1 VLLTVALSLSAA
13 LTYGVSDFLGAVG
26 ARRTGVLNGTAITYS
41 LALVSLVVF
50 WAFVGGT
57 PSTAAVAWGAV
68 AGVAAIV
75 GFLFFYAA
83 LAAGPISLAAPL
95 IAVVG
100 SLVPVGVALL
110 RGERL
115 SLIAWVAVVLALAG
129 AALISVTRRGA
140 PVGIPPRTVVFS
152 VLAGGMLGLSIVGLD
167 FAPTESGLL
176 SAVVEIAVGV
186 ALLGV
191 LLIANR
197 WTPVRQV
204 LAVLDA
210 DHGHGG
216 QERGPGEV
224 GDVGVVTVGRA
235 RLSSASGGIL
245 LGIANGL
252 IVLALHSGSL
262 AIVSVLVGLYPIGT
276 IVLARIV
283 HGERLEPV
291 QLLGVVVAIAAS
303 VVLALPQ

>member
-1 VLLTVALSLSAA
+1 MLLTVALSLSAA

-41 LALVSLVVF
+41 LALVSLLVF

-57 PSTAAVAWGAV
+57 PSTAAVVWGGV

-140 PVGIPPRTVVFS
+140 PVGIPPRTVLFAVF
-152 VLAGGMLGLSIVGLD
+152 AGATLGLSIVALD
-167 FAPTESGLL
+167 FAPTESGVL

-186 ALLGV
+186 ALLGI
-191 LLIANR
+191 LLLANR
-197 WTPVRQV
+197 LGPVRRV
-204 LAVLDA
+204 LAVLDT
-210 DHGHGG
+210 DHGHVEPDELDGG
-216 QERGPGEV
+216 ARTL
-224 GDVGVVTVGRA
+224 TVGRA

-252 IVLALHSGSL
+252 IMLALHNGSL

-276 IVLARIV
+276 IVLARIM
-283 HGERLEPV
+283 HGERLGPV

-303 VVLALPQ
+303 VVLAIPQ